1 MDENQNAASSPAD
14 INNLD
19 LNPLSQENAQNQA
32 SIPTNPEA
40 QTIGETI
47 ETTPLQTQQQ
57 TPVPV
62 ENLQAEAPQAESKA
76 GEPSVS
82 INYVSQPSNLSENN
96 NTSNKD
102 KNQKTVFALA
112 LFLFITSLF
121 GLGFYFIGAWQ
132 QGRLSRTNEFA
143 RSPEP
148 TQVAETVASPSP
160 LVEDEEIGWLDYTG
174 DFFSFKYPARLS
186 LVKEKDF
193 VSFVLSGDEKKT
205 VLKLKVFPRSSSR
218 DILNVL
224 AEESKKIDSQVTL
237 EKVKNAVTVSQIG
250 SRSLFSYTTEKATDP
265 VFNIFDDPNSNQTV
279 FILDYSK
286 GNTDF
291 KDLVSKVVSSFEFV
305 APTSI
310 PLGATPSASP
320 SAKFNIGE

>member
-1 MDENQNAASSPAD
+1 MDENQNTASSPAD
-14 INNLD
+14 INNPD
-19 LNPLSQENAQNQA
+19 LNSLGQEDTQNQA
-32 SIPTNPEA
+32 SIPNNPKA
-40 QTIGETI
+40 QTTGETI
-47 ETTPLQTQQQ
+47 EATPLQTQQQ

-62 ENLQAEAPQAESKA
+62 ENLQAEVPQAENKT

-82 INYVSQPSNLSENN
+82 INYVSQPNNLSENN

-112 LFLFITSLF
+112 LFLFIASLF
-121 GLGFYFIGAWQ
+121 GLGFYFFNAWRSNRLGGTKTIAPSPAATQ
-132 QGRLSRTNEFA
+132 LNEATTAPTSLPEETVDWLRYQGNSFALKYPSNLVVTKDGEFA
-143 RSPEP
+143 VFALSTTKEP
-148 TQVAETVASPSP
+148 
-160 LVEDEEIGWLDYTG
+160 I
-174 DFFSFKYPARLS
+174 FKL
-186 LVKEKDF
+186 E
-193 VSFVLSGDEKKT
+193 VL
-205 VLKLKVFPRSSSR
+205 PRSNSK
-218 DILNVL
+218 DILTVL
-224 AEESKKIDSQVTL
+224 AEESKKIDPQVTL

-265 VFNIFDDPNSNQTV
+265 IFNIFDDPNSNQTV

-286 GNTDF
+286 GNADF

-320 SAKFNIGE
+320 SAKFNVGE